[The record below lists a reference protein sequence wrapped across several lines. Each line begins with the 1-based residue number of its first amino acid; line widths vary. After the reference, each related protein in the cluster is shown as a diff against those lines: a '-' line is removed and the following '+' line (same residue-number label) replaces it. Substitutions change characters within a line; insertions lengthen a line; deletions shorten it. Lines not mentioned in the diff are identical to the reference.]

1 MHAHPHAD
9 GISNDTQGGWDPET
23 SVIHADLSDEIDQ
36 AFSNVDLTV
45 RHAGGEGWSQV
56 YRINIYLTVM
66 SDEVISSLVRNL
78 KKWMPNHQ
86 PILTCI
92 GVSQLGLEGMRVEIE
107 AVASLPQ

>member
-1 MHAHPHAD
+1 MHACRQAD
-9 GISNDTQGGWDPET
+9 GIANETQGGWDPET

-66 SDEVISSLVRNL
+66 SEEAISALVRNL

-92 GVSQLGLEGMRVEIE
+92 GVNELGLEGMRVEIE
-107 AVASLPQ
+107 AVASIPQ